1 MEAPMVKHSPPVTT
15 ASVLDTYNLACER
28 ALDAYKHGD
37 ISESEALGRF
47 ERAQALLTDSLRSH
61 YVVRLRNLEA
71 FRTPRGEQTSTTGG
85 R

>member
-1 MEAPMVKHSPPVTT
+1 MVKHHPPVTT
-15 ASVLDTYNLACER
+15 ASVLDTYHMACER

-47 ERAQALLTDSLRSH
+47 ERAQALLADSLRSN

-71 FRTPRGEQTSTTGG
+71 FRTPRGGDVTTTGG